1 MFAHQNRQQEFPMS
15 VPMTSYLKKVLAADA
30 AISGAAAVAMMAGSA
45 FLPPLLGLPA
55 ELLLWAGLA
64 LIPFV
69 AGLALTI
76 RQNQVAT
83 GVIAAI
89 IAINIAWVL
98 ASLVVAFGPA
108 FATTLFGKVFVAA
121 QAATVALFAE
131 LQIIGLRRA
140 SAMA

>member
-1 MFAHQNRQQEFPMS
+1 MS
-15 VPMTSYLKKVLAADA
+15 VPMTSYLKKVLVADA
-30 AISGAAAVAMMAGSA
+30 VISGAAAVAMMAGST

-55 ELLLWAGLA
+55 ELLLWAGMA

-69 AGLALTI
+69 AILALII
-76 RQNQVAT
+76 RQSQIAMGVLVA
-83 GVIAAI
+83 V

-98 ASLVVAFGPA
+98 ASLIVAFGPA
-108 FATTLFGKVFVAA
+108 FATTLFGKVFVVA

-140 SAMA
+140 RAMA